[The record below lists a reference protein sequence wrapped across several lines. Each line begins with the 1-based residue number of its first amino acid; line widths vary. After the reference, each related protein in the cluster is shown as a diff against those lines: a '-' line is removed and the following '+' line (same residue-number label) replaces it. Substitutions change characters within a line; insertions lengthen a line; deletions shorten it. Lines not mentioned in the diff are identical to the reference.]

1 MRPYLSIIG
10 FVLFALGVLSVVMSM
25 VGLKLTILDPIYK
38 MGIWTVVLQVIL
50 IFGGMIMLYISRID
64 VDEE

>member
-50 IFGGMIMLYISRID
+50 IFGGMIMLYVSRID
-64 VDEE
+64 IDEE

>member
-50 IFGGMIMLYISRID
+50 IFGGMIMLYVSRID